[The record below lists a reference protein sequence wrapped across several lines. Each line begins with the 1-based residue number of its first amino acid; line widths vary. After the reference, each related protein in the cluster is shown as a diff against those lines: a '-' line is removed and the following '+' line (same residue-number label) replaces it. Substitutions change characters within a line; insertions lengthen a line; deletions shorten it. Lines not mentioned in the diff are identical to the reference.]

1 MILGD
6 PGSKEFACNVGDLCL
21 IRGSERFPAEG
32 DSTPVLFSGE
42 FRGQKNLVGYSTWGC
57 KESDMTERLTLNQN
71 INMKSK
77 K

>member
-32 DSTPVLFSGE
+32 DST
-42 FRGQKNLVGYSTWGC
+42 LVGYSTWGC